1 MKKLY
6 DRFIWE
12 TESSEIFLR
21 AMKDYACKHILEKF
35 MLTGYGNNCT
45 DIAVHDFTMIL
56 VEAGKQSLRLKTAKT
71 SDTQKSKKL
80 WFDTECFESRKYLR
94 KKGRLLKKRTNHT
107 NLASFSRDCK
117 SYKKLLK
124 KKQHTYKQKLIKEME
139 NFDNKNPQAYW
150 NNLDK
155 LRSFNSD
162 TKVDSSNITPEEWID
177 HFKHLAQENRS
188 DGTLLNKLELLEN
201 DRYHSSKTRLDFPFA
216 MKEVK
221 AVIRNCSNGK
231 SSSDDLLLYEM
242 FKSCINIISPALT
255 KLFNIVLNNESFP
268 ELWNIAF
275 QVPIFKGGDMFDSN
289 NYRGISLTSCLGKM
303 FNKALNNRLQDD
315 IDSNSKLIDTQAAYR
330 HKFSTTDQIFI
341 FNSLL
346 NKYVKTGKRKL
357 YVCFV
362 DFRKAFDNIWHT
374 GLLYKLI
381 SNFDIGGK
389 F

>member
-1 MKKLY
+1 
-6 DRFIWE
+6 
-12 TESSEIFLR
+12 
-21 AMKDYACKHILEKF
+21 
-35 MLTGYGNNCT
+35 
-45 DIAVHDFTMIL
+45 
-56 VEAGKQSLRLKTAKT
+56 
-71 SDTQKSKKL
+71 
-80 WFDTECFESRKYLR
+80 
-94 KKGRLLKKRTNHT
+94 
-107 NLASFSRDCK
+107 
-117 SYKKLLK
+117 
-124 KKQHTYKQKLIKEME
+124 
-139 NFDNKNPQAYW
+139 
-150 NNLDK
+150 
-155 LRSFNSD
+155 
-162 TKVDSSNITPEEWID
+162 
-177 HFKHLAQENRS
+177 
-188 DGTLLNKLELLEN
+188 
-201 DRYHSSKTRLDFPFA
+201 
-216 MKEVK
+216 
-221 AVIRNCSNGK
+221 
-231 SSSDDLLLYEM
+231 M

-389 F
+389 FYGIIKSMYRNAKTCVKLNEGISEIFDLKKGIKQGDTLSPYFLICI